1 MLLIKLM
8 SCSVNIRYEIL
19 SKYYQLNRNTIKYI
33 TDIMNKNYMEA
44 NPHTDPDNIS
54 TSPPDDTTETPN
66 DTTDNDTTE
75 TPEKTEAPPPADEE
89 NIRVN

>member
-1 MLLIKLM
+1 M

-33 TDIMNKNYMEA
+33 TEIMNKNYMEA

-54 TSPPDDTTETPN
+54 TNAPDDTTETPE
-66 DTTDNDTTE
+66 TTE
-75 TPEKTEAPPPADEE
+75 ASADEE
-89 NIRVN
+89 SEESVRVPQ